1 MDKCIANTKK
11 NIRCKNDSVKDETL
25 CKLHMMLS
33 KCTICLNNSSKLFKL
48 DCSHSFHLNCLKDL
62 VKLECPMC
70 RAEITNLP
78 DDIKN
83 RIKDNIIKH
92 KEEVEE
98 QDRQEIINSLEEF
111 DNLPILIE
119 IEMARDFLINRNNL
133 PSELFPEIDIANSEG
148 INNLPRG
155 VVFQRIVT
163 EVMHLIQCMTEEID
177 LVEREDDEDVS
188 TSSD

>member
-1 MDKCIANTKK
+1 
-11 NIRCKNDSVKDETL
+11 
-25 CKLHMMLS
+25 
-33 KCTICLNNSSKLFKL
+33 
-48 DCSHSFHLNCLKDL
+48 
-62 VKLECPMC
+62 MC